1 LCPRKEFKLAN
12 TKIAQLRVQNNWTQ
26 NDVANMIGITKAAY
40 SNIETGKRNPSF
52 NIIIKLQRIFND
64 SIDRLLI
71 EID

>member
-1 LCPRKEFKLAN
+1 MAN